1 MILRRAPARM
11 RGSSS
16 RQAPR
21 LRDRWCPGGRYGQP
35 LFCARHRRA
44 FFMACGRRGARVG
57 ATAQRALPP
66 STAPAS
72 MHGTAMRIT
81 IAVGS
86 GRSCSRQARRRS
98 GISGV
103 CWPRLNPAS
112 WSCCA
117 GAPPAVPCGG
127 GAIGV
132 ALAGGGGKGRS
143 ASRLAGS
150 GGGDRLA
157 SKKHPPH

>member
-117 GAPPAVPCGG
+117 GAPPCRAMRRWCAWRCSGWWGLRGAERQLPCWLRRRG
-127 GAIGV
+127 
-132 ALAGGGGKGRS
+132 
-143 ASRLAGS
+143 
-150 GGGDRLA
+150 
-157 SKKHPPH
+157 